1 MILRSLLAHYRR
13 HPLQA
18 LFLLTGIV
26 VANVLLVGTL
36 LINAQARAS
45 YGEGERILGSGPVA
59 SIQNRSNGQA
69 VDERDYIRLRRQGF
83 VETAPVLSR
92 LVRTADGES
101 LEILGVDPFA
111 FSGGTRA
118 EGDSGFG
125 GFPFPPYELWAA
137 PGRLEQLG
145 QEEGARIRL
154 ASGATLPPLRAV
166 PASNSGIACCW
177 TSARCRRSPT
187 APASCPT
194 SPFFR
199 PHRNGSR
206 RCAPRCRDTWHGANS
221 ATRRTRPRWR
231 TVST

>member
-83 VETAPVLSR
+83 AGTAPVLSR
-92 LVRTADGES
+92 TS
-101 LEILGVDPFA
+101 
-111 FSGGTRA
+111 RA
-118 EGDSGFG
+118 SAGS
-125 GFPFPPYELWAA
+125 
-137 PGRLEQLG
+137 
-145 QEEGARIRL
+145 
-154 ASGATLPPLRAV
+154 T
-166 PASNSGIACCW
+166 PASRSMVSQADRSW
-177 TSARCRRSPT
+177 TVR
-187 APASCPT
+187 
-194 SPFFR
+194 
-199 PHRNGSR
+199 
-206 RCAPRCRDTWHGANS
+206 
-221 ATRRTRPRWR
+221 
-231 TVST
+231 